1 MTEDAVRLPPMSVAP
16 RLLTYLCY
24 LAMMSL
30 SIGLNLLPVFLT
42 TLSAT
47 YGGVDGLTGEQLG
60 RLGAISFAGLVLG
73 ILITG
78 PLADRLG
85 AKPFAQLGN
94 ALIGI
99 SLVAAA
105 FAPGYAWLGVA
116 LVYYFLRR
124 EMRGAW
130 VIGLAVLS
138 HWVLDLVVHVPDLP
152 LYPGDSPLL
161 GFGLWQSVVWTQ
173 VVEFALLGL
182 GVWLY
187 TRVTKATNG
196 KGRWGFA
203 GLIAFLVIIQVG
215 NVFGPPPPSVTA
227 IAWVGQAQWLL
238 VLWAYWVDRH
248 RIVR

>member
-16 RLLTYLCY
+16 RLLTNLCY

-94 ALIGI
+94 VLIGI

-105 FAPGYAWLGVA
+105 FAD
-116 LVYYFLRR
+116 RK
-124 EMRGAW
+124 
-130 VIGLAVLS
+130 
-138 HWVLDLVVHVPDLP
+138 
-152 LYPGDSPLL
+152 
-161 GFGLWQSVVWTQ
+161 SVV
-173 VVEFALLGL
+173 
-182 GVWLY
+182 
-187 TRVTKATNG
+187 
-196 KGRWGFA
+196 
-203 GLIAFLVIIQVG
+203 
-215 NVFGPPPPSVTA
+215 
-227 IAWVGQAQWLL
+227 
-238 VLWAYWVDRH
+238 
-248 RIVR
+248 